1 MNDAPWSEVD
11 YATPNITMEKRD
23 NGEII
28 LFSADPLEEF
38 ADHVGVWLHQW
49 AKVTPEYTFLAERGG
64 DGEWKRLSYA
74 DAKSGAD
81 AIGQY
86 LLDQGLGPD
95 RPVMILSGNS
105 IDHGLLTLGALC
117 AGVPV
122 VPVSPAYS
130 LMSQDHAKVRHVID
144 ICRPGLIYAASG
156 EMFAG
161 VLNDIDLSQAKV
173 VVSDALPEG
182 QDALLFS
189 DLLKTEPGAEIEAAF
204 GSLGPDSVAKILF
217 TSGST
222 GLPKGVINTHRML
235 CSSQQSLAQCWPFL
249 AEGPPILVDWL
260 PWNHTFGGNNN
271 FNMILRS
278 GGAIYIDG
286 GKPAPGLIEQ
296 SVANLREVSPSIY
309 YNVPAGFAMILPY
322 LEADDELRDKF
333 FENLQ
338 LIMYAGAA
346 LPADLWHRLEDLSV
360 KSRGERVVLSAAWGS
375 TETAPMATMAHY
387 LLEKAGNI
395 GVPVPGV
402 SIKMVPSGD
411 KMELRVKGPNI
422 TPCYLRRDDL
432 TKAAFDEEGFY
443 CIGDAGRLADPD
455 DGNKGIIFDGRVAED
470 FKLLSGTWVAV
481 GSLRVE
487 ILAAASPL
495 LQDAV
500 VTGLDRNEIG
510 LLAWPNLQACR
521 DVAGLGEDA
530 TPDEIVAHAKV
541 REHVRQSLVSH
552 NADAGGS
559 SRRIARLIL
568 MTTPASIDANEI
580 TDKGYINQ
588 RATLENRADLVEAL
602 YSEKPGPEVL
612 IVAAR

>member
-1 MNDAPWSEVD
+1 MNDAPWAEIN
-11 YATPNITMEKRD
+11 YATPNITMQRRD

-28 LFSADPLEEF
+28 LSSADPLE
-38 ADHVGVWLHQW
+38 DYDTHVGVWLRRW
-49 AKVTPEYTFLAERGG
+49 AEITPEYTFLAERDKSGG
-64 DGEWKRLSYA
+64 WRRLSYA

-81 AIGQY
+81 AIARS
-86 LLDQGLGPD
+86 LLDRGLGPE

-105 IDHGLLTLGALC
+105 IDHGLLSLGALC

-130 LMSQDHAKVRHVID
+130 LMSQDHAKVQHVFEV
-144 ICRPGLIYAASG
+144 CRPGLIYAASG
-156 EMFAG
+156 EMFTGALNSIDLAG
-161 VLNDIDLSQAKV
+161 VEV
-173 VVSDALPEG
+173 VVGADSPEG
-182 QDALLFS
+182 LEATNFD
-189 DLLKTEPGAEIEAAF
+189 DLLKPSPGPAVETAF
-204 GSLGPDSVAKILF
+204 ASIGPDTVAKILF

-222 GLPKGVINTHRML
+222 GLPKGVVNTHRML
-235 CSSQQSLAQCWPFL
+235 CSSQQSLVQCWPFL
-249 AEGPPILVDWL
+249 EDGPPILVDWL

-271 FNMILRS
+271 FNMVLRN

-296 SVANLREVSPSIY
+296 SVANLRDVSPSIY
-309 YNVPAGFAMILPY
+309 YNVPAGFGMILPY
-322 LEADDELRDKF
+322 LEADEGLRDKF
-333 FENLQ
+333 FENLI

-360 KSRGERVVLSAAWGS
+360 KSRSERVVLSSAWGS

-387 LLEKAGNI
+387 LLESSGNI

-422 TPCYLRRDDL
+422 TPGYLRRDDL
-432 TKAAFDEEGFY
+432 TQAAFDEEDYY
-443 CIGDAGRLADPD
+443 CIGDAGRLADPQ
-455 DGNKGIIFDGRVAED
+455 DGNKGIMFDGRVAED

-487 ILAAASPL
+487 ILAATSPL

-500 VTGLDRNEIG
+500 VTGHDRDEIG
-510 LLAWPNLQACR
+510 LLAWPNLPACR
-521 DVAGLGEDA
+521 EISGLGEDA
-530 TPDEIVAHAKV
+530 APEDIIADQKV
-541 REHVRQSLVSH
+541 RDHILQSLALH
-552 NADAGGS
+552 NKAAGGS

-568 MTTPASIDANEI
+568 MAVLASIDANEI

-588 RATLENRADLVEAL
+588 RATLENRADLVEAM
-602 YSEKPGPEVL
+602 YAEQPGAAVL
-612 IVAAR
+612 LVPAR

>member
-1 MNDAPWSEVD
+1 MSDARWSIID

-28 LFSADPLEEF
+28 LSSADVLEDYAE
-38 ADHVGVWLHQW
+38 HVGVWLHQW
-49 AKVTPEYTFLAERGG
+49 AKVTPEYTFLAERDGA
-64 DGEWKRLSYA
+64 GEWRRLSYA
-74 DAKSGAD
+74 DAKTGAD
-81 AIGQY
+81 AIAQA
-86 LLDQGLGPD
+86 LLDRGLGPD

-105 IDHGLLTLGALC
+105 INHGLLTLGALC

-130 LMSQDHAKVRHVID
+130 LMSQDRSKVRHVSD
-144 ICRPGLIYAASG
+144 LCKPGMVYAENG

-161 VLNDIDLSQAKV
+161 ALAMVAGDDVEAV
-173 VVSDALPEG
+173 VGAAAPAGMAATDFA
-182 QDALLFS
+182 
-189 DLLKTEPGAEIEAAF
+189 DLLNTKPGPAVEKAF
-204 GSLGPDSVAKILF
+204 ASLGPDTVAKILF

-222 GLPKGVINTHRML
+222 GMPKGVINTQRML
-235 CSSQQSLAQCWPFL
+235 CSSQQSLVQCWPFL
-249 AEGPPILVDWL
+249 EEGPPILVDWL

-271 FNMILRS
+271 FNMVLRS

-296 SVANLREVSPSIY
+296 SVANLRDVSPSIY
-309 YNVPAGFAMILPY
+309 YNVPAGFGMILPY
-322 LEADDELRDKF
+322 LEADEALRDKF

-346 LPADLWHRLEDLSV
+346 LPPDLWHRLEDLSV

-387 LLEKAGNI
+387 LLESAGNI

-422 TPCYLRRDDL
+422 TPGYLHRDDL
-432 TKAAFDEEGFY
+432 TKAAFDAEGYY
-443 CIGDAGRLADPD
+443 CIGDAGRMADPD
-455 DGNKGIIFDGRVAED
+455 DPNQGITFDGRVAED

-481 GSLRVE
+481 GSLRVA
-487 ILAAASPL
+487 ILAATSPL

-500 VTGLDRNEIG
+500 VTGHDRDEIG
-510 LLAWPNLQACR
+510 LLAWPNLPACR
-521 DVAGLGEDA
+521 DLAGLGEDA
-530 TPDEIVAHAKV
+530 TPD
-541 REHVRQSLVSH
+541 
-552 NADAGGS
+552 
-559 SRRIARLIL
+559 
-568 MTTPASIDANEI
+568 
-580 TDKGYINQ
+580 
-588 RATLENRADLVEAL
+588 
-602 YSEKPGPEVL
+602 
-612 IVAAR
+612 

>member
-1 MNDAPWSEVD
+1 MNDAPWAEVD

-28 LFSADPLEEF
+28 LSSADPLEDF
-38 ADHVGVWLHQW
+38 ANHVGVWLRQW

-144 ICRPGLIYAASG
+144 ICRPGLIYAANG

-173 VVSDALPEG
+173 VVSDAPPEG
-182 QDALLFS
+182 LEVFLFG
-189 DLLKTEPGAEIEAAF
+189 DLLKTEPGADIEAAF
-204 GSLGPDSVAKILF
+204 ASLGPDSVAKILF

-249 AEGPPILVDWL
+249 ADGPPILVDWL

-286 GKPAPGLIEQ
+286 GKPAPRLIEQ
-296 SVANLREVSPSIY
+296 SVTNLRDISPSIY

-322 LEADDELRDKF
+322 LEAEDELRDKF

-387 LLEKAGNI
+387 LLERAGNI

-422 TPCYLRRDDL
+422 TPGYLRRDDL

-487 ILAAASPL
+487 VLAAASPL

-500 VTGLDRNEIG
+500 VTGLDRDEIG
-510 LLAWPNLQACR
+510 LLAWPNLAACR
-521 DVAGLGEDA
+521 DAAGLGEDA
-530 TPDEIVAHAKV
+530 TPDEIVAHPDV
-541 REHVRQSLVSH
+541 REHVRQSLASH

-588 RATLENRADLVEAL
+588 RATLENRADLVAAL
-602 YSEKPGPEVL
+602 YDEKPGPEVL

>member
-1 MNDAPWSEVD
+1 MNDAPWAEIN
-11 YATPNITMEKRD
+11 YATPNITMQRRD

-28 LFSADPLEEF
+28 LSSADPLE
-38 ADHVGVWLHQW
+38 DYDTHVGVWLRRW
-49 AKVTPEYTFLAERGG
+49 AEITPEYTFLAERDKSGG
-64 DGEWKRLSYA
+64 WRRLSYA

-81 AIGQY
+81 AIARS
-86 LLDQGLGPD
+86 LLDRGLGPE

-105 IDHGLLTLGALC
+105 IDHGLLSLGALC

-130 LMSQDHAKVRHVID
+130 LMSQDHAKVQHVFEV
-144 ICRPGLIYAASG
+144 CRPGLIYAASG
-156 EMFAG
+156 EMFTGALNSIDLAG
-161 VLNDIDLSQAKV
+161 VEV
-173 VVSDALPEG
+173 VVGADSPEG
-182 QDALLFS
+182 LEATNFD
-189 DLLKTEPGAEIEAAF
+189 DLLKPSPGPAVETAF
-204 GSLGPDSVAKILF
+204 ASIGPDTVAKILF

-222 GLPKGVINTHRML
+222 GLPKGVVNTHRML
-235 CSSQQSLAQCWPFL
+235 CSSQQSLVQCWPFL
-249 AEGPPILVDWL
+249 EDGPPILVDWL

-271 FNMILRS
+271 FNMVLRN

-296 SVANLREVSPSIY
+296 SVANLRDVSPSIY
-309 YNVPAGFAMILPY
+309 YNVPAGFGMILPY
-322 LEADDELRDKF
+322 LEADEGLRDKF
-333 FENLQ
+333 FENLI

-360 KSRGERVVLSAAWGS
+360 KSRSERVVLSSAWGS

-387 LLEKAGNI
+387 LLESSGNI

-422 TPCYLRRDDL
+422 TPGYLRRDDL
-432 TKAAFDEEGFY
+432 TQAAFDEEDYY
-443 CIGDAGRLADPD
+443 CIGDAGRLADPQ
-455 DGNKGIIFDGRVAED
+455 DGNKGIMFDGRVAED

-487 ILAAASPL
+487 ILAATSPL

-500 VTGLDRNEIG
+500 VTGHDRDEIG
-510 LLAWPNLQACR
+510 LLAWPNLPACR
-521 DVAGLGEDA
+521 EISGLGEDA
-530 TPDEIVAHAKV
+530 APEDIIADQKV
-541 REHVRQSLVSH
+541 RDHILQSLALH
-552 NADAGGS
+552 NKAAGGS

-568 MTTPASIDANEI
+568 MAVLASIDANEI

-588 RATLENRADLVEAL
+588 RATLENRADLVEAM
-602 YSEKPGPEVL
+602 YAGQPGAAVL
-612 IVAAR
+612 LVPAS